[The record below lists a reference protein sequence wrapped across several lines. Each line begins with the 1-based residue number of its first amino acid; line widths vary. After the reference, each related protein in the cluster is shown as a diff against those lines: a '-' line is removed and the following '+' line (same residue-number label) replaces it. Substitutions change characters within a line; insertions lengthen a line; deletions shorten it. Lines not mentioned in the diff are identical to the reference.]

1 MISVA
6 LESMFMVTHLMNG
19 QMEPKDHMVLLMT
32 GVRAGVCLDWVKC
45 MGARARDADRD
56 KNLTIKNISNVNSKY
71 EEKKEK

>member
-1 MISVA
+1 
-6 LESMFMVTHLMNG
+6 
-19 QMEPKDHMVLLMT
+19 MVLLMT

-71 EEKKEK
+71 EEKKEN